1 MSQSASQMNEVLVQ
15 EDNQHQSK
23 SPFEN
28 LSFISRILFTW
39 VNPLLKKSQKTDLN
53 QDDIF
58 NLSKKDSSQF
68 NFEKFN
74 QIFEEV
80 LNDPKITLKIR
91 TTFYRM
97 FKKEIA
103 IVCLLYFFTL
113 AGLLVNLLAIQLL
126 LSAMNADD
134 RGQSIIP
141 LLPGI
146 FAQLVSV
153 LFQSII
159 RTNYNFYYSLLTV
172 RMTGALSV
180 KIFEKCYTYPILRNQ
195 YYKIG
200 DILNFIQ
207 VDILQVVNYIQNIII
222 LSFSFPLVLIAIMFV
237 VFSLQK
243 IAIIL
248 IMLGCALI
256 YVLVAFIFGRFYGS
270 IYNKFMHKKDLRMR
284 SLEEMFR
291 GIKTIKY
298 NSMESFFNDR
308 IKDKRVKEVQN
319 LRNLNFLSTVNN
331 LITNSINVIYILVV
345 SFLFG
350 INTYEN
356 YLLIATSFT
365 TVSVYISAMPAAIQG
380 IVVGKNSMK
389 RIDHFLS
396 ESYVY
401 SRRKQIQDYQ
411 SYNLS
416 QDDNQTQQDSI
427 VLNNANF
434 IWKSSIDIASLEK
447 SVKLNKKERLS
458 MSKNSK
464 NFSIKNLNLKIK
476 NGQFVV
482 FCGDLGCGKTSILQ
496 GILGEMEIEG
506 GQKTYEEMV
515 QINGKISLS
524 TQEPWITQGTV
535 QENIIFGQEYDHVR
549 YKQALHASCLEE
561 DLSYFVD
568 GDLTNIAEKGDSLSG
583 GQRKRINLAR
593 AIYKD
598 SDIYF
603 LDDPLSA
610 LDIGVATFI
619 ARECFNGMLKSKTRI
634 IFVNNL
640 IGMENADVI
649 YIVKDGEI
657 VQQGKYQQI
666 KNYLNKCDNP
676 EQNEQDEER
685 ERQQSE
691 VIFKSNRKKNKQSQ
705 IEPFTK
711 KLIQVEDIQS
721 GTIKKDVY
729 FEFIRSI
736 GGLKF
741 ILAFFILLS
750 AMIGFSVL
758 STLTTSNMK
767 NIKDPTQKEKDDQFR
782 LIMYFCMYE
791 FIKILI
797 IFIYESFFV
806 FTMIY
811 LSKYLHNITVYKL
824 LKASFTKFYNIV
836 TTGRLMNRLSKDIY
850 EVDIFIQQDLKA
862 ILINIALL
870 VVSIVICCYIGTIK
884 VISIVIVYLFI
895 GIYLALYFIK
905 AKRQTVRIEATSKS
919 PILNC
924 LSEYIRGIFYLR
936 NCIDYQCVKS
946 KYQQA
951 VDLDLSNQISVNGVQ
966 NWFECISSLISVFP
980 MIICGIIMYFDTSA
994 DVNNATIIT
1003 QNIQAASSFF
1013 ISLAAVY
1020 IQVETHMVNYERCQ
1034 KLKEGII
1041 EEDYNKNLNSSTNLK
1056 QSQSSIV
1063 SQNSYTEEL
1072 GSQIQQ
1078 QKKIE
1083 IEFKNACFLYRDNLP
1098 NCLQDLNIKMENN
1111 QKIGVVGRTGAGK
1124 TSITLAL
1131 TGIIDLVS
1139 GDLII
1144 NGKSIK
1150 QYSLQELRGVMSVV
1164 SQESY
1169 IFEGTLKQNLD
1180 PYEKY
1185 SEQQILQVYQQCGF
1199 SVFASFKKGLETE
1212 IKQLGDNLSEG
1223 EKQLISIARIILR
1236 KNKIIIVDEP
1246 TSHIDE
1252 KMESHITKILNEN
1265 FKNCMMITIAH
1276 KIKTILESDKIL
1288 VLDHGKVVE
1297 YDHPNVLL
1305 SNDKSQFSEILKLIN
1320 KNRIN

>member
-1 MSQSASQMNEVLVQ
+1 M
-15 EDNQHQSK
+15 
-23 SPFEN
+23 
-28 LSFISRILFTW
+28 SFISRILFTW
-39 VNPLLKKSQKTDLN
+39 VNPLLKKSQKADLN

-58 NLSKKDSSQF
+58 SLSKKDSSQF
-68 NFEKFN
+68 NFDKFN

-103 IVCLLYFFTL
+103 IVCILYFFTL
-113 AGLLVNLLAIQLL
+113 AGLLINLLAIQLL
-126 LSAMNADD
+126 LSAINSDD
-134 RGQSIIP
+134 RGQSILP

-146 FAQLVSV
+146 FAQIVSV

-159 RTNYNFYYSLLTV
+159 KTNYSFYYSLLTV
-172 RMTGALSV
+172 RMTGALSL

-207 VDILQVVNYIQNIII
+207 VDILQVVNYVQNVII
-222 LSFSFPLVLIAIMFV
+222 LSFSFPLVIIAIMFV
-237 VFSLQK
+237 ALSLQK
-243 IAIIL
+243 ITIIL
-248 IMLGCALI
+248 IMLACAFF
-256 YVLVAFIFGRFYGS
+256 YVFVAFVFGRFYGS

-308 IKDKRVKEVQN
+308 IKEKRIKEVSN

-331 LITNSINVIYILVV
+331 LVSNSINVIYILIV
-345 SFLFG
+345 SFVFG

-365 TVSVYISAMPAAIQG
+365 IVLVYIQAMPSAIQG

-401 SRRKQIQDYQ
+401 SRIKQIQDYN
-411 SYNLS
+411 SCCLS
-416 QDDNQTQQDSI
+416 SNEDQTKQDCI

-434 IWKSSIDIASLEK
+434 EWKSSIDISSLEQT
-447 SVKLNKKERLS
+447 VKLNKKERLS
-458 MSKNSK
+458 LSTISK
-464 NFSIKNLNLKIK
+464 NFSIKNLSLKIK

-482 FCGDLGCGKTSILQ
+482 FCGDLGCGKSSILQ
-496 GILGEMEIEG
+496 GILGEMEIKG
-506 GQKTYEEMV
+506 GQKAYEEMV

-524 TQEPWITQGTV
+524 TQEPWIIQGTV
-535 QENIIFGQEYDHVR
+535 KENIIFGQEYDQLR

-598 SDIYF
+598 SNIYF

-619 ARECFNGMLKSKTRI
+619 AKECFNGMLKSKTRV

-666 KNYLNKCDNP
+666 KNFLNKCDNP
-676 EQNEQDEER
+676 EQNEQEEEK
-685 ERQQSE
+685 ERKQSE
-691 VIFKSNRKKNKQSQ
+691 AIFKSNHKKNQQSL
-705 IEPFTK
+705 IEPLTK

-729 FEFIRSI
+729 FEFIRTI

-741 ILAFFILLS
+741 VLAFFILLS
-750 AMIGFSVL
+750 AMVGFSVL
-758 STLTTSNMK
+758 STLTTSSMK
-767 NIKDPTQKEKDDQFR
+767 DIKDPNQKEKDDQFK

-791 FIKILI
+791 FIKIVI
-797 IFIYESFFV
+797 IFTYESFFV

-811 LSKYLHNITVYKL
+811 LSKFLHNTTVYRL

-850 EVDIFIQQDLKA
+850 EVDVFLQQDLKA
-862 ILINIALL
+862 IFINIALL
-870 VVSIVICCYIGTIK
+870 IVSVVICCYLGSIK
-884 VISIVIVYLFI
+884 VIPIVVVYLFI
-895 GIYLALYFIK
+895 GVYLAFYFIK

-924 LSEYIRGIFYLR
+924 LSEYLRGIFYLR
-936 NCIDYQCVKS
+936 NCIDYQCVKN

-951 VDLDLSNQISVNGVQ
+951 VDLDLCNQISVNGVQ

-980 MIICGIIMYFDTSA
+980 MIVCGAIMYFETSTNA
-994 DVNNATIIT
+994 NNATVIT
-1003 QNIQAASSFF
+1003 QNIQSASLFF

-1034 KLKEGII
+1034 KLKEGIV
-1041 EEDYNKNLNSSTNLK
+1041 EEDYNKNLNSQSNSQ
-1056 QSQSSIV
+1056 QSQSSIGC
-1063 SQNSYTEEL
+1063 QNSYLEEF
-1072 GSQIQQ
+1072 SNQNQHK
-1078 QKKIE
+1078 QKVE
-1083 IEFKNACFLYRDNLP
+1083 IVFKNACFLYRENLP

-1111 QKIGVVGRTGAGK
+1111 QKIGIVGRTGAGK

-1150 QYSLQELRGVMSVV
+1150 QYSLQELRGVISVV

-1199 SVFASFKKGLETE
+1199 SVFSSFKKGLETE

-1236 KNKIIIVDEP
+1236 KNQIIIVDEP

-1252 KMESHITKILNEN
+1252 KMEQHITTILNEN
-1265 FKNCMMITIAH
+1265 FKNCLMITIAH

-1288 VLDHGKVVE
+1288 VLDHGKVIE
-1297 YDHPNVLL
+1297 YDHPSVLL
-1305 SNDKSQFSEILKLIN
+1305 SNQKSQFSEILKLVN
-1320 KNRIN
+1320 QNRIN

>member
-1 MSQSASQMNEVLVQ
+1 MSHSESQMNEVLVE
-15 EDNQHQSK
+15 EDKKDQNE
-23 SPFEN
+23 SPFEQM
-28 LSFISRILFTW
+28 SFISRILFSW
-39 VNPLLKKSQKTDLN
+39 VNPLLKKSQKADLN

-58 NLSKKDSSQF
+58 KLSKKDSSQV

-74 QIFEEV
+74 KIFEEV

-103 IVCLLYFFTL
+103 IVCLLYFLTL

-126 LSAMNADD
+126 LSAMNSDD
-134 RGQSIIP
+134 RGQSISP

-146 FAQLVSV
+146 FAQLVSI

-159 RTNYNFYYSLLTV
+159 RTNYNFYYSLLTI
-172 RMTGALSV
+172 RMTGALSI

-222 LSFSFPLVLIAIMFV
+222 LSFSFPLVAIAIMFV
-237 VFSLQK
+237 ALGLQK
-243 IAIIL
+243 IDIIL
-248 IMLGCALI
+248 IMLGCAI
-256 YVLVAFIFGRFYGS
+256 VYVIIAFVFGRFYGS

-298 NSMESFFNDR
+298 NSMESYFNDR

-331 LITNSINVIYILVV
+331 LVTNSINVLYILIV

-356 YLLIATSFT
+356 YLLITTSFT
-365 TVSVYISAMPAAIQG
+365 TVLVYIMAMPGAIQG

-401 SRRKQIQDYQ
+401 AHRKQIQYQ
-411 SYNLS
+411 NGYNINS
-416 QDDNQTQQDSI
+416 NEDQTQQFSI
-427 VLNNANF
+427 VLDNANF
-434 IWKSSIDIASLEK
+434 EWKSSIDVSQLEK

-458 MSKNSK
+458 LSIASK
-464 NFSIKNLNLKIK
+464 NFSVKNLNLKIK

-482 FCGDLGCGKTSILQ
+482 FCGDLGCGKSSILQ
-496 GILGEMEIEG
+496 GILGEMEVKG
-506 GQKTYEEMV
+506 GQKAYEEMV
-515 QINGKISLS
+515 QINGKVSLS
-524 TQEPWITQGTV
+524 TQEPWIIQGTV
-535 QENIIFGQEYDHVR
+535 KENIIFGQEYNHLR
-549 YKQALHASCLEE
+549 YKQALQASCLEE
-561 DLSYFVD
+561 DLTYFVD

-619 ARECFNGMLKSKTRI
+619 ARECFNGMLKSKTRV

-640 IGMENADVI
+640 IGMENADII
-649 YIVKDGEI
+649 YIIKDGEI

-666 KNYLNKCDNP
+666 KNFLNKDENP
-676 EQNEQDEER
+676 EQKEQEEANER
-685 ERQQSE
+685 KQSQ
-691 VIFKSNRKKNKQSQ
+691 VIFKSNVKQNQQSS
-705 IEPFTK
+705 IEPLTK

-721 GTIKKDVY
+721 GTIKKEIY
-729 FEFIRSI
+729 FEFIRTI
-736 GGLKF
+736 GGYKF
-741 ILAFFILLS
+741 VLAFFILLS
-750 AMIGFSVL
+750 AMVGVSML

-767 NIKDPTQKEKDDQFR
+767 NIKDPTQKEKDDQFK

-791 FIKILI
+791 FIKLI
-797 IFIYESFFV
+797 IIFAYESLFV

-811 LSKYLHNITVYKL
+811 LSKFLHNTTVYKL

-850 EVDIFIQQDLKA
+850 EIDIFIQQDLKT
-862 ILINIALL
+862 IMINIALL
-870 VVSIVICCYIGTIK
+870 IVSFTICCYIGNIK
-884 VISIVIVYLFI
+884 VIPIVIVYLFI
-895 GIYLALYFIK
+895 GIYLAFYFIK

-936 NCIDYQCVKS
+936 NCIDYQSVKS

-980 MIICGIIMYFDTSA
+980 LIVCGTIMYFDTST
-994 DVNNATIIT
+994 DVNNATVIS
-1003 QNIQAASSFF
+1003 QNIQSASSFF
-1013 ISLAAVY
+1013 INLAAIY

-1034 KLKEGII
+1034 KLKEGIV
-1041 EEDYNKNLNSSTNLK
+1041 EEDYNANLNGSRISNN
-1056 QSQSSIV
+1056 SQSSMV
-1063 SQNSYTEEL
+1063 SQNSDIQEINNQ
-1072 GSQIQQ
+1072 SQRKNKVEIQ
-1078 QKKIE
+1078 
-1083 IEFKNACFLYRDNLP
+1083 FKNACFIYRENLP

-1111 QKIGVVGRTGAGK
+1111 QKIGIVGRTGAGK

-1131 TGIIDLVS
+1131 TRIIDLVS

-1150 QYSLQELRGVMSVV
+1150 QYSLQELRGIISVV

-1199 SVFASFKKGLETE
+1199 SVFSSFKKGLQTE
-1212 IKQLGDNLSEG
+1212 IKQLGENLSEG
-1223 EKQLISIARIILR
+1223 EKQLVSIARILLR

-1252 KMESHITKILNEN
+1252 KMEQHITKILNEN
-1265 FKNCMMITIAH
+1265 FKDCLMITIAH

-1297 YDHPNVLL
+1297 YDHPSVLL
-1305 SNDKSQFSEILKLIN
+1305 SNEKSQFSEILKLIN